1 MAHPASGS
9 LVLGCLLSGPESL
22 ASPGRGLR
30 PARTATAT
38 PGKEAKR
45 PSLHRDRQDHQN
57 QCCSD
62 QILTSVTTP
71 PTEVGGFSGKP
82 DQRQA

>member
-30 PARTATAT
+30 PARPTT

-45 PSLHRDRQDHQN
+45 SSLHRDRQDQ
-57 QCCSD
+57 QKKCCSD
-62 QILTSVTTP
+62 QILTSMP
-71 PTEVGGFSGKP
+71 CFKPSGLAAKCGS
-82 DQRQA
+82 RSTHSK

>member
-30 PARTATAT
+30 PARTAAA

-45 PSLHRDRQDHQN
+45 SSLHRDRQDHQEK
-57 QCCSD
+57 CCSN
-62 QILTSVTTP
+62 QILTSMP
-71 PTEVGGFSGKP
+71 
-82 DQRQA
+82 